1 MRYMVVKQELGADSL
16 HYLSLEEVA
25 RCIGL
30 EETQLCRACLTGHYP
45 TPTGEQL
52 YELAIHNSRGN
63 GNGRTYE
70 MVTAA
75 STKRKQ

>member
-1 MRYMVVKQELGADSL
+1 MATELGADSL
-16 HYLSLEEVA
+16 HYLSLEAVA

-30 EETQLCRACLTGHYP
+30 DAARLCRACLTAHYP

-52 YELAIHNSRGN
+52 YELAVLNNHGAS
-63 GNGRTYE
+63 NGRTYE